1 MISCSNIAVY
11 RVEKTMKT
19 SKKQTPPSPLGGVAD
34 AQGGLKKIPAK
45 SGKPAS
51 SGKTEVVAIEDLD
64 SEIASMLEHCPVVV
78 SVSGELSVG
87 SIRVVEEAVR
97 STGLTKVYLDTRDSE
112 CWWWLDEMES
122 RWQCVSD
129 FEREGGVDA
138 IVLVESRLTPM
149 GEKIRDL
156 QAELLELFDR
166 KNRDYGTGNIATFG
180 ELGVL
185 VRCSDKVA
193 RLKNMLGSGGEPNF
207 ESLEDSWRDLAVH
220 AMIGLLCHRGE
231 WK

>member
-1 MISCSNIAVY
+1 MISCSNVAVY
-11 RVEKTMKT
+11 RVGKTMKT
-19 SKKQTPPSPLGGVAD
+19 DEKQTPPSPLEGVAD

-45 SGKPAS
+45 SGKPTS
-51 SGKTEVVAIEDLD
+51 SGKTEVVAIEGLD
-64 SEIASMLEHCPVVV
+64 SEIASMRQGC
-78 SVSGELSVG
+78 
-87 SIRVVEEAVR
+87 
-97 STGLTKVYLDTRDSE
+97 
-112 CWWWLDEMES
+112 
-122 RWQCVSD
+122 
-129 FEREGGVDA
+129 VDA

-207 ESLEDSWRDLAVH
+207 ESMEDSWRDLAVH